1 MRVGCAVNSVRAVVC
16 DSPRTGYFD
25 PNGAMSERF
34 KVSSVGDGGPQTN
47 YGSMEVEDMDG
58 KVTSP
63 SQSPSGGSGGGGGD
77 GDGDDCGGGG
87 GGGGGDSDPAV
98 TLPFSMPNGN

>member
-1 MRVGCAVNSVRAVVC
+1 
-16 DSPRTGYFD
+16 
-25 PNGAMSERF
+25 MSERF

-58 KVTSP
+58 KIGDPP
-63 SQSPSGGSGGGGGD
+63 SAAPGSGGGGGD
-77 GDGDDCGGGG
+77 GDGG
-87 GGGGGDSDPAV
+87 GGGGGDCDPAV